1 MGKINVIFPK
11 NYNFNGIKPK
21 LSIDVNGKP
30 VAAAIIRS
38 TFTADGAH
46 LVLDVPAGVDLD
58 DFAKFMSQD
67 GARAYKRALVTVDA
81 NECIQCGQCTA
92 SCAYD
97 ALTLD
102 ADFKLVVNQENCI
115 GCRTCVDTCPR
126 QCITV
131 Y

>member
-1 MGKINVIFPK
+1 MGKINLIFPK
-11 NYNFNGIKPK
+11 NYDFNGTRPK
-21 LSIDVNGKP
+21 ITFDMNGVSIP
-30 VAAAIIRS
+30 ATIIRS

-46 LVLDVPAGVDLD
+46 LVMDVPKEIDLD
-58 DFAKFMSQD
+58 EFTKFMSQG
-67 GARAYKRALVTVDA
+67 GAMAYKRALVTVDA
-81 NECIQCGQCTA
+81 NECIQCSQCTSA
-92 SCAYD
+92 CAYE